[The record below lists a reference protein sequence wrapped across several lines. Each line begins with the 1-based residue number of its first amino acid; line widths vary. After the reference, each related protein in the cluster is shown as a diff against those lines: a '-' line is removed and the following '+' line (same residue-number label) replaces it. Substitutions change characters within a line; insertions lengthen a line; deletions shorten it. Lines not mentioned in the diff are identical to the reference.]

1 MSDGDEG
8 DGEAAAE
15 EEDEESR
22 QPVAVV
28 DAERKV
34 LQEEVTTVKRGR
46 RKEAKRKQTYT
57 KNRPYKRW
65 AMQAKDNTREIAQYR
80 R

>member
-15 EEDEESR
+15 EEDEEGR

-34 LQEEVTTVKRGR
+34 LQEVVSAIKRGR
-46 RKEAKRKQTYT
+46 RKKGQTKQTYT
-57 KNRPYKRW
+57 KK
-65 AMQAKDNTREIAQYR
+65 
-80 R
+80 

>member
-15 EEDEESR
+15 EEDEEGR

-34 LQEEVTTVKRGR
+34 LQEVVSTVKRGL
-46 RKEAKRKQTYT
+46 RKKAKRKQTYT
-57 KNRPYKRW
+57 KK
-65 AMQAKDNTREIAQYR
+65 
-80 R
+80 

>member
-15 EEDEESR
+15 EEDEEGR

-34 LQEEVTTVKRGR
+34 LQEVVSAIKRGR
-46 RKEAKRKQTYT
+46 RKKAKR
-57 KNRPYKRW
+57 NRP
-65 AMQAKDNTREIAQYR
+65 TL
-80 R
+80 

>member
-15 EEDEESR
+15 EEDEEGR

-46 RKEAKRKQTYT
+46 RKKA
-57 KNRPYKRW
+57 
-65 AMQAKDNTREIAQYR
+65 
-80 R
+80 